1 MIGEE
6 EVFKIG
12 KLLKPHGIKGEIS
25 FAYDDDIFDKVDC
38 PYLILLIDNIF
49 VPFFLKEYR
58 FKGQDVALIKF
69 ENIDSD
75 DKVRPYSNIEVF
87 FPRKYMLDNE
97 DLLHYTWNYFV
108 GFSVFDVTTNKLIGV
123 IDSVDDAT
131 MNILFNVLFDNSKEM
146 LIPASEDLI
155 VEVDNENKVLKMRLP
170 EGFSELY

>member
-1 MIGEE
+1 MIREE

-25 FAYDDDIFDKVDC
+25 FAFDDDIFDKVDS

-49 VPFFLKEYR
+49 VPFFVEEYR
-58 FKGQDVALIKF
+58 FKGQDTALIKF
-69 ENIDSD
+69 EDINSD
-75 DKVRPYSNIEVF
+75 DKVRQYSNTEVF

-97 DLLHYTWNYFV
+97 ESLSYTWNYFV
-108 GFSVFDVTTNKLIGV
+108 GFSVFDITTNKLLGV
-123 IDSVDDAT
+123 VESIDDAT
-131 MNILFNVLFDNSKEM
+131 MNVLFNIVFDESKEM

-155 VEVDNENKVLKMRLP
+155 VEVDNESKLLKMQLP